1 MILNN
6 FKKGFTVVELM
17 VVTAIFALMSS
28 IAIANYPSFTTRLS
42 LELLAHDIALTIRQ
56 SQVYT
61 LGVKALAGD
70 FPSWGVHFDANDEKH
85 FILFADKN
93 GNAVYDKGDDCGGA
107 DTECQTKYTVQGL
120 NTITQLCGKFG
131 STVDCFAVF
140 PESTRYLDV
149 VFRRPDPDAYSS
161 SDQVEYAPPNKYSD
175 ASIKVVGVEGAFR
188 YIHITQSGQISV
200 RTTAPF

>member
-61 LGVKALAGD
+61 LGVKALAGN
-70 FPSWGVHFDANDEKH
+70 FPSWGVHFEASDAKH

-120 NTITQLCGKFG
+120 NEITQLCGKYG
-131 STVDCFAVF
+131 ISYVVKHCTDSGALII
-140 PESTRYLDV
+140 SYLDV
-149 VFRRPDPDAYSS
+149 VFRRPDPDALSS
-161 SDQVEYAPPNKYSD
+161 SNQYAPPKKYSD
-175 ASIKVVGVEGAFR
+175 AYIKVLGVEGR
-188 YIHITQSGQISV
+188 YSYIYVT
-200 RTTAPF
+200 